1 MLKRTAI
8 LLFCALIGTSFSA
21 TVLAGDNGLIKKK
34 SAHSVK
40 VTIDRLENILKKKG
54 IGIAVRWNHAAK
66 AKGVGM
72 DMRDTEILI
81 FGNPK
86 MGSPLMLSNQE
97 IGIDLPMKAL
107 AYKDAKGQV
116 WLVYNDPAY
125 MKNRHG
131 ISDKDPVFKK
141 MTGALGKMTSKA
153 AGKD

>member
-8 LLFCALIGTSFSA
+8 ILLCALFST

-40 VTIDRLENILKKKG
+40 VTLDRLEKVLKKKG

-66 AKGVGM
+66 AKGVGIE
-72 DMRDTEILI
+72 MRDTEILI

-86 MGSPLMLSNQE
+86 MGSPLMMSNQE
-97 IGIDLPMKAL
+97 VGIDLPMKAL
-107 AYKDAKGQV
+107 VYKDAKGQV

-125 MKNRHG
+125 LKKRHG
-131 ISDKDPVFKK
+131 ISDKNHVFKK
-141 MTGALGKMTSKA
+141 MTGALNKLTSKA
-153 AGKD
+153 VSKD